1 MNFQLPR
8 TAAHIAAA
16 MALFFA
22 AHANAQAYDDVLDE
36 APSAEAMTFDLL
48 IMRPLCLVGTVASIV
63 IFVVALPVNLLTL
76 NFAEPARRLIVEPA
90 QYTFT
95 RDLGAID

>member
-8 TAAHIAAA
+8 TLIHSAAVL
-16 MALFFA
+16 ALVFA
-22 AHANAQAYDDVLDE
+22 ANAQAYDDVVDE

-48 IMRPLCLVGTVASIV
+48 IMRPLCLVGTVASVV

-95 RDLGAID
+95 RELGAID